1 MGMMGPCLWQL
12 LNSGAKNAFRSSE
25 LRMSFWEKS
34 ISLSTTH
41 NESKPPTAMLM
52 ETRMNLLFH
61 VVQRWEPFPQFL
73 SIFLPFF
80 SPWFMVGHKK
90 KAFAGV
96 HIMSNMILQKI
107 FQTSRKWPC
116 CRFDSFSFCFKGF
129 FSFAVEQPETGV
141 QDKDLELHNYIPS
154 INQPKKTMLLP
165 YRKCSVGQDKWNW
178 VWTTDSMPQI
188 YYKTC
193 AKIKEFGLFSPLG
206 KKKKK
211 EIWDE

>member
-1 MGMMGPCLWQL
+1 M
-12 LNSGAKNAFRSSE
+12 RT
-25 LRMSFWEKS
+25 
-34 ISLSTTH
+34 I
-41 NESKPPTAMLM
+41 PTVSVDLP
-52 ETRMNLLFH
+52 TLF
-61 VVQRWEPFPQFL
+61 FPMIHGWPQ
-73 SIFLPFF
+73 
-80 SPWFMVGHKK
+80 K

-211 EIWDE
+211 RNLRWIENNFGSIRRIDQTVNIPSLWILIRDSNKNWETKSTNFKFFHK